1 MGHLID
7 YWYFHLPNY
16 VLAALIWTL
25 VGRFLLGLFVPPDW
39 DNYIWRFFRA
49 VTDPVL
55 RLTRAITPSFMV
67 EAFLPLVAVFWL
79 VLARILLQAAVFP
92 EARAFYLLVLHL
104 MGLIPASWL
113 PTSPD

>member
-1 MGHLID
+1 MDHLIA
-7 YWYFHLPNY
+7 YWYYHLPNY
-16 VLAALIWTL
+16 LLAVLIWTL
-25 VGRFLLGLFVPPDW
+25 LGRFLLGLFVPEDW

-55 RLTRAITPSFMV
+55 RATRAITPSFMV
-67 EAFLPLVAVFWL
+67 EGLLPLVAVFWL
-79 VLARILLQAAVFP
+79 VVLRILLQAAVFP

-113 PTSPD
+113 PAAPG